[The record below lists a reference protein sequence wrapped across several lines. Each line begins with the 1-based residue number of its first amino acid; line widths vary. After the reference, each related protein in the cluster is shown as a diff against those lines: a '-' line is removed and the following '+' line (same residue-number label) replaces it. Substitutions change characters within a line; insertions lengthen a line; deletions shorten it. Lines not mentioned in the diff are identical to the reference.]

1 MRQGKVLGVQLARC
15 VKEGRGWISRPLVP
29 ANVISFGDRVFVG
42 AIQVRGGH
50 TGLGQSLIQGPGSL
64 WEEGNL
70 DADTY
75 GGDHVK
81 MEVEIRVMC
90 LQTRNGKD
98 CQKLPEAWRDARC
111 RFFTRTAEEARPSDA
126 LISGFWPP
134 EL

>member
-15 VKEGRGWISRPLVP
+15 VKEGRGWISRPLIP

-90 LQTRNGKD
+90 LQTKEWQG
-98 CQKLPEAWRDARC
+98 LPEAARSLERCTVQVLHQNC
-111 RFFTRTAEEARPSDA
+111 RGSTA
-126 LISGFWPP
+126 L
-134 EL
+134 